1 MDSCRGQGA
10 MWLRNQLELK
20 LGAHGLL
27 ERRVEPRAPGLPM
40 AGTLPSLSPHLYF
53 SSQLESRRVFP
64 AGCEAP

>member
-27 ERRVEPRAPGLPM
+27 ERRVEPRAPGLSM
-40 AGTLPSLSPHLYF
+40 AGTLPSLSPHPL
-53 SSQLESRRVFP
+53 LLIP
-64 AGCEAP
+64 AGVKACLPSWM